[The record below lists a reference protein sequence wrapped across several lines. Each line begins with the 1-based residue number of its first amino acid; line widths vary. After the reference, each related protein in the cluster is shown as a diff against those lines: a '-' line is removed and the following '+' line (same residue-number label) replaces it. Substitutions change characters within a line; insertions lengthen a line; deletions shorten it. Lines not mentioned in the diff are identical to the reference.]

1 MQARDLQPG
10 AWHWTALVKAWCRAD
25 MLPQALAAVDEMVQ
39 AGVPPITPTW
49 DVLTRKAAIM
59 GGPDVVELVRDST
72 RSTLT
77 CPTHDS

>member
-1 MQARDLQPG
+1 MQARSLQPG

-25 MLPQALAAVDEMVQ
+25 MLPQALAAVDEMLQ

-59 GGPDVVELVRDST
+59 GRPDVVELVRGST
-72 RSTLT
+72 CLAST
-77 CPTHDS
+77 CPIHNS